1 MARLVR
7 SLPVPWPLLLALVGL
22 ALIAWV
28 QGLRI
33 AAERSDALQPRRIAT
48 VQPRPD
54 ARDDVRS
61 DAGFVNVDLGRFPP
75 ERVGLY
81 QILPARPLVRWIE
94 PADRDPSRRWLVVP
108 LGGLPAGTYAVC
120 AVDPDADAGPVEMDR
135 PLEELVEIG
144 RFRVVDAP

>member
-7 SLPVPWPLLLALVGL
+7 SFPVPWPLLVALVGL
-22 ALIAWV
+22 ALVAWI
-28 QGLRI
+28 QGLRL

-48 VQPRPD
+48 VQPHPD
-54 ARDDVRS
+54 ARDSVRTG
-61 DAGFVNVDLGRFPP
+61 AHFVNVDLGRFPP
-75 ERVGLY
+75 ERVGLV

-94 PADRDPSRRWLVVP
+94 PVERDPSRRWLVIP
-108 LGGLPAGTYAVC
+108 LGGLPAGIYALC
-120 AVDPDADAGPVEMDR
+120 AVDPDATAGPVEMDR